1 VHTKSTIN
9 SIINKVNINDKI
21 LVMYFDTYGNQSKL
35 QGFVTGFTDLHIKIR
50 NKRNKYRI
58 IQYKGYSDK
67 EGLRLIRDVS
77 SDEKLCFK
85 QLSQIHQD
93 ITIINLEYL

>member
-35 QGFVTGFTDLHIKIR
+35 QGFVTGITDLHIKIR
-50 NKRNKYRI
+50 NKRNTYRI
-58 IQYKGYSDK
+58 IQYEGYSDK

-77 SDEKLCFK
+77 PDEKLCFK